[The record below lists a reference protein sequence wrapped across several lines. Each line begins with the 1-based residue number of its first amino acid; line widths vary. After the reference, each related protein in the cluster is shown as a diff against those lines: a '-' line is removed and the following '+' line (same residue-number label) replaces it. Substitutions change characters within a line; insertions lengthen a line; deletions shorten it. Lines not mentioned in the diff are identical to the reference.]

1 MRLNFL
7 LWGTFATD
15 CEEQG
20 MRLTGTHRFII
31 LLPAVTSAFD
41 GRANFMLTTNVSH
54 FLLPSPCVC
63 VCVFFLFYCNAQIH
77 TRRSDLKTGISF
89 KIGHISGGR
98 LTSPPCDRFAGVALL
113 CKWRKK
119 SLPLYGTGRIGRMF
133 RLRNFVRTFECAC
146 VCVSIG

>member
-1 MRLNFL
+1 MCVLPL
-7 LWGTFATD
+7 LLQ
-15 CEEQG
+15 C
-20 MRLTGTHRFII
+20 
-31 LLPAVTSAFD
+31 
-41 GRANFMLTTNVSH
+41 TNT
-54 FLLPSPCVC
+54 
-63 VCVFFLFYCNAQIH
+63 H

-146 VCVSIG
+146 ACVFVCRSGKKSTNLASVRCQAKSSRIKSDAFAGRWVMAFSDSLLCLWHFFVCAAEFNVNGTH